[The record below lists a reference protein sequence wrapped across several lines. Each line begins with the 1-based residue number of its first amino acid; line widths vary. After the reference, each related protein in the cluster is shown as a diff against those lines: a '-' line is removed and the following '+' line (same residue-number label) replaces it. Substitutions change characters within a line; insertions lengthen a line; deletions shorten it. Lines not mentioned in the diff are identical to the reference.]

1 MSSSWGSPQPR
12 GCTSNSCIGRG
23 FSTTSTT
30 WEVHSVLGLAAQS
43 SLTLQLHRL
52 WPARLLCPWGF
63 FRQEYWSG
71 WPFPSPGDLP
81 KPGIGPRSPNLQ
93 ENSLPSEPPGKPKN
107 AGCCCCCSSVASVV
121 SDSLQP
127 RRRQPTRLPHPW
139 DSPGKNPGLGCHFLL
154 QCMKVKSEGEVTQ
167 SYPTPRDPMDC
178 SLPGSSIRNTG
189 VGSISLL

>member
-93 ENSLPSEPPGKPKN
+93 ENSLPSEPPGN
-107 AGCCCCCSSVASVV
+107 
-121 SDSLQP
+121 P
-127 RRRQPTRLPHPW
+127 RMLAAAAAAAQLRQSCPTLCNPV
-139 DSPGKNPGLGCHFLL
+139 DGSP
-154 QCMKVKSEGEVTQ
+154 
-167 SYPTPRDPMDC
+167 
-178 SLPGSSIRNTG
+178 PGSPIPGILQARILDW
-189 VGSISLL
+189 VAISFSNA